1 MVGGINTIV
10 KVLGYMQYLDYLQD
24 TLTIFMR
31 HKFVKVP
38 QSHFIHNKFVKFVLS
53 QDRQK

>member
-1 MVGGINTIV
+1 
-10 KVLGYMQYLDYLQD
+10 MQYLDYLQD

-38 QSHFIHNKFVKFVLS
+38 QSHFIHNSPLDDPGKK
-53 QDRQK
+53 

>member
-1 MVGGINTIV
+1 
-10 KVLGYMQYLDYLQD
+10 MQYLDYLQD

-38 QSHFIHNKFVKFVLS
+38 QSHFIHIKFVLS

>member
-1 MVGGINTIV
+1 
-10 KVLGYMQYLDYLQD
+10 MQYLDYLQD

-38 QSHFIHNKFVKFVLS
+38 QSHFVHNKFVKFVLS